1 MSSNYSTMT
10 SVINAK
16 FKVENLDVLEEPKV
30 MTIKVQG
37 CLREASLTLYRFDPN
52 KEVIFPFFGREKG
65 LSRICDYVLLA
76 DYDDDLYVL
85 LIELKHGKVEAKE
98 QLNATEC
105 LISYIITSA
114 LRIKREIDRDKIHI
128 RKIRISE
135 CRRQYTRKTKVGD
148 LEYDENSYLDYPW
161 DALHIRALLK

>member
-30 MTIKVQG
+30 MTVSVKG
-37 CLREASLTLYRFDPN
+37 CPKSASLTLYRFDPN
-52 KEVIFPFFGREKG
+52 KEEIFPFFEKEIG
-65 LSRICDYVLLA
+65 LRSICDYVLLA
-76 DYDDDLYVL
+76 DYGDDLYIL
-85 LIELKHGKVEAKE
+85 LMELKLGNSKAKE
-98 QLNATEC
+98 QLNATEN
-105 LISYIITSA
+105 LISYIIASA

-135 CRRQYTRKTKVGD
+135 RRRQYTRKTKVRD
-148 LEYDENSYLDYPW
+148 IEYDENSYLDYPW